1 MSELKPI
8 FNALWRSK
16 TGALLLIVQIAV
28 TLAIVSNAAFII
40 HDRVSFLNQDT
51 GLKAE
56 DLFRFNLY
64 TFGKNVDIAKQ
75 QEIDETLLRAIPGVA
90 DAVVINQVPLS
101 GSGDST
107 NFHLKPT
114 PQQSR
119 GARAAFFMADE
130 NLLNTLDVKLED
142 GRNFEAADVV
152 YSQGFDKTANV
163 LLATRS
169 YVNELFP
176 DGDGL
181 GQTIYLGDNPFKII
195 GIIAPMK
202 GPWLDDEQADNVA
215 LIPQVMAAPFKRVLI
230 RTEPGR
236 RGEVMQQVEKVLLAS
251 ESERVV
257 SRITGVDKLLLEQ
270 TSQDRLMKN
279 MLLVLITVL
288 LLVTALGIC
297 GLALF
302 NVGRRTRQIGTR
314 RALGAKKSDIV
325 RYFLLENTLVS
336 LIGIVL
342 GVGLALAMSDVLM
355 RHYSLPRLDNW
366 FILYSLAGI
375 YVMGVLAVYWP
386 AQRATLISPSIATR
400 SV

>member
-51 GLKAE
+51 GLEAE
-56 DLFRFNLY
+56 NLFRFNLY

>member
-51 GLKAE
+51 GLEAE
-56 DLFRFNLY
+56 NLFRFNLY

-130 NLLNTLDVKLED
+130 NLLNTLGVKLED

-230 RTEPGR
+230 RTESGR

-375 YVMGVLAVYWP
+375 YLMGVLAVYWP